1 MVTST
6 QVLDTATRLVFVNFS
21 LRDIVVV
28 EVEIPEFQ
36 LGLGCRANG
45 SKDDMTALGRP
56 PDGVTCPV
64 GEGAE
69 KLEVTLASFKTVEA
83 DVSLDGNTRSRVSV
97 VGIAGGD
104 DGESFTFRFP

>member
-6 QVLDTATRLVFVNFS
+6 QVLNTATRLVFVDFS

-83 DVSLDGNTRSRVSV
+83 DVSLDGDTRSRVSV

>member
-1 MVTST
+1 
-6 QVLDTATRLVFVNFS
+6 
-21 LRDIVVV
+21 
-28 EVEIPEFQ
+28 
-36 LGLGCRANG
+36 
-45 SKDDMTALGRP
+45 MTTLGRP
-56 PDGVTCPV
+56 PDRVACPV

-83 DVSLDGNTRSRVSV
+83 DIGLDGNTRSRVSV